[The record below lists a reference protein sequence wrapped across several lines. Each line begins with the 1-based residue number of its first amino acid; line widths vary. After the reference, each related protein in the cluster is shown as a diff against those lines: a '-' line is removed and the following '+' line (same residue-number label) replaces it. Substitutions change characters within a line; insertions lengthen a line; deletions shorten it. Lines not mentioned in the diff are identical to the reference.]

1 VLYGRGTAAP
11 NDHSVCFHDGD
22 DDAVAAVAAFI
33 AVGVSEDQPVMVVA
47 TAEHRPLI
55 DCALIGLG
63 LDPEVLRATGRLAVL
78 DAEETLAEFMVDGLP
93 DVAAFRCT
101 MGSLLDEI
109 QGPAASV
116 RIFGEMVAV
125 LSDEGNIAAA
135 VVLESCWNELASQ
148 RALTLLCAYPH
159 AVLDRASLADVGR
172 VCALHSDVLP
182 PSSYHAARA
191 TREGAAPYSPLE
203 QTSWAFLPVP
213 KAVPALRRFIGD
225 TLRSWGEDP
234 LVPDAVVVGSEMAT
248 NAISHADSPFHA
260 SIVRSAGVVRIAVED
275 AGPGAAALS
284 PAADDDVSGRGI
296 LIVEA
301 LTQRWG
307 HGTLPGGK
315 VVWAEFPSAT
325 RAEGYRRS

>member
-1 VLYGRGTAAP
+1 MSFY
-11 NDHSVCFHDGD
+11 DGD
-22 DDAVAAVAAFI
+22 DDAVRVVAAFV
-33 AVGVSEDQPVMVVA
+33 AEGVGGDQPVVVVA

-63 LDPEVLRATGRLAVL
+63 LDPEGLRATDRLLML
-78 DAEETLAEFMVDGLP
+78 DAAETLTEFMVDGLP
-93 DVAAFRCT
+93 DVEAFRST
-101 MGSLLDEI
+101 VGGLLDEI

-125 LSDEGNIAAA
+125 LWDQGNIAAA
-135 VVLESCWNELASQ
+135 VALEACWNDLASQ
-148 RALTLLCAYPH
+148 RSFTLLCAYPH
-159 AVLDRASLADVGR
+159 AVLDQASLADVGR

-182 PSSYHAARA
+182 PSSYHATHA
-191 TREGAAPYSPLE
+191 TPDGAAAGSPLE

-213 KAVPALRRFIGD
+213 KAIPALRRFIRG
-225 TLRSWGEDP
+225 TLRSWGEDL

-248 NAISHADSPFHA
+248 NAIDHADSPFHA
-260 SIVRSAGVVRIAVED
+260 SIARSAGVVRIAIED
-275 AGPGAAALS
+275 AGPGAAARR
-284 PAADDDVSGRGI
+284 PAAHDDVSGRGI

-315 VVWAEFPSAT
+315 VVWAEFPSTTQA
-325 RAEGYRRS
+325 AG